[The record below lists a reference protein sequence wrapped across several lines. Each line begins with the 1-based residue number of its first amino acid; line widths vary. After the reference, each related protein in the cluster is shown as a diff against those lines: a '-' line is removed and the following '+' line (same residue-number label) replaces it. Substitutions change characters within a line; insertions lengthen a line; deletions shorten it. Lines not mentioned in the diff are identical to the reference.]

1 MNDASTF
8 NFYGQELNPQTW
20 AINRSDRL
28 ILELEGKDAEI
39 SKLGSALP
47 DDQLAKIRFA
57 YRFANPPY
65 GGEGSKAA

>member
-28 ILELEGKDAEI
+28 ILELDGKDAEPI
-39 SKLGSALP
+39 KLGSALS
-47 DDQLAKIRFA
+47 DNQLAKIRFA

>member
-1 MNDASTF
+1 VTDASTF
-8 NFYGQELNPQTW
+8 NFYGQELSPQTW

-28 ILELEGKDAEI
+28 IPELEGKDAEI
-39 SKLGSALP
+39 IKFGRALS

-57 YRFANPPY
+57 YQFANPPY